1 MAQKEMSMI
10 NELKLQIDT
19 LELAKQKNHSA
30 IHQFHNELDEKPDGE
45 CPIIEAEIERLWFKQ
60 DTYNE
65 SIKEC
70 EAKIAE
76 AKDLMKW

>member
-1 MAQKEMSMI
+1 MAQEEMSMI
-10 NELKLQIDT
+10 DALGLEIEILKQEKT
-19 LELAKQKNHSA
+19 RNHFAISA
-30 IHQFHNELDEKPDGE
+30 LYMELDEKPDGE
-45 CPIIEAEIERLWFKQ
+45 CPILETEIERLWFKQ

>member
-1 MAQKEMSMI
+1 MVKKELSMI
-10 NELKLQIDT
+10 NALELEIDT
-19 LELAKQKNHSA
+19 LEQAKQKNHAA
-30 IHQFHNELDEKPDGE
+30 IHELHHKLDEKPNSE
-45 CPIIEAEIERLWFKQ
+45 CPALEAEIERLWFKQ

-70 EAKIAE
+70 QRKIAE